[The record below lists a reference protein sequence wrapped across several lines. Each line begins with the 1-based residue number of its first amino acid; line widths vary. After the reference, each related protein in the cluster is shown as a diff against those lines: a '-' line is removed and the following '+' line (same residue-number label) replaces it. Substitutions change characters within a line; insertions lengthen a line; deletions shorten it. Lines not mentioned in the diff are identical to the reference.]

1 MPTTLIISSAGFA
14 VCFLLLFYFVAKYRQ
29 ALPSSSFE
37 EFDILDEVSSAASAA
52 AKDAKRIFSTS
63 ATTPEVRDIIA
74 LQEKVKEL
82 HYKLEEIKL
91 LQEKQINDTK
101 NTIAGLEQRLTS
113 FENEYI
119 NNLQPTL
126 QGLIKELELI
136 DKE

>member
-14 VCFLLLFYFVAKYRQ
+14 ICFLLLFYFIAKYRQ
-29 ALPSSSFE
+29 ALSDSSLE

-63 ATTPEVRDIIA
+63 ASPEVRDIVS
-74 LQEKVKEL
+74 LQEKMKEL

-91 LQEKQINDTK
+91 LQEKQLNDTK
-101 NTIAGLEQRLTS
+101 NTIANLEQRLTS

-136 DKE
+136 HKE

>member
-1 MPTTLIISSAGFA
+1 MPTTLILSSIGFA
-14 VCFLLLFYFVAKYRQ
+14 ICLFLLFYFIAKYRQ
-29 ALPSSSFE
+29 ALPSASFD
-37 EFDILDEVSSAASAA
+37 EFDIIDEVSGAASTA

-63 ATTPEVRDIIA
+63 GVTPEVRDILS
-74 LQEKVKEL
+74 LQEKIKDM
-82 HYKLEEIKL
+82 HYQIEEMRL
-91 LQEKQINDTK
+91 LQEKQIADTQ
-101 NTIAGLEQRLTS
+101 NAIANLEKRVSS

>member
-14 VCFLLLFYFVAKYRQ
+14 ICFLLLFYFVAKYRQ
-29 ALPSSSFE
+29 ALSDSSLE

-63 ATTPEVRDIIA
+63 AAPEVRDIVS
-74 LQEKVKEL
+74 LQEKMKEL

-91 LQEKQINDTK
+91 LQEKQLNDTK
-101 NTIAGLEQRLTS
+101 NTIASLEQRLTS

-136 DKE
+136 HKE

>member
-14 VCFLLLFYFVAKYRQ
+14 ICFLLLFYFIAKYRQ
-29 ALPSSSFE
+29 AIPNSSFE
-37 EFDILDEVSSAASAA
+37 EFDILDEVSSAASTA
-52 AKDAKRIFSTS
+52 AKDAKRIFSS
-63 ATTPEVRDIIA
+63 AAAPEVRDIVS
-74 LQEKVKEL
+74 LQEKMKEL

-91 LQEKQINDTK
+91 LQEKQLNDTK

-136 DKE
+136 HKE

>member
-29 ALPSSSFE
+29 SLSNSSFE
-37 EFDILDEVSSAASAA
+37 EFDIIDEVSSAASTA
-52 AKDAKRIFSTS
+52 AKDAKRIFSS
-63 ATTPEVRDIIA
+63 AATPDVRDIVY
-74 LQEKVKEL
+74 LQEKIKEL

-91 LQEKQINDTK
+91 LQEKQLNDTK
-101 NTIAGLEQRLTS
+101 NTISALEQRLTS

-136 DKE
+136 HKE

>member
-29 ALPSSSFE
+29 ALSDSSLE
-37 EFDILDEVSSAASAA
+37 EFDILDEVSSAASTA
-52 AKDAKRIFSTS
+52 AKDAKRIFSS
-63 ATTPEVRDIIA
+63 AATPDVRDIVY
-74 LQEKVKEL
+74 LQEKIKEL

-91 LQEKQINDTK
+91 LQEKQLNDTK
-101 NTIAGLEQRLTS
+101 NTISALEQRLTS

-136 DKE
+136 HKE

>member
-1 MPTTLIISSAGFA
+1 MPTILIISSAGFA
-14 VCFLLLFYFVAKYRQ
+14 ICFLLLFYFIAKYRQ
-29 ALPSSSFE
+29 ALSKSSFE
-37 EFDILDEVSSAASAA
+37 DFDILDEVSSAASTA
-52 AKDAKRIFSTS
+52 AKDAKRIFSS
-63 ATTPEVRDIIA
+63 AATPEVRDIVS
-74 LQEKVKEL
+74 LQEKMKEL

-91 LQEKQINDTK
+91 LQEKQLNDTK

-136 DKE
+136 QKE

>member
-29 ALPSSSFE
+29 ALPKSSFE
-37 EFDILDEVSSAASAA
+37 DFDILDEVSSAATTA

-63 ATTPEVRDIIA
+63 ATPEVRDIIS
-74 LQEKVKEL
+74 LQEKMKEL

-91 LQEKQINDTK
+91 LQEKQLNDTK
-101 NTIAGLEQRLTS
+101 NTIANLEQRLTS

-136 DKE
+136 HKE

>member
-29 ALPSSSFE
+29 ALPGSSLE

-63 ATTPEVRDIIA
+63 ATPEVRDIIS
-74 LQEKVKEL
+74 LQEKMKEL

-91 LQEKQINDTK
+91 LQEKQLNDTK
-101 NTIAGLEQRLTS
+101 NTIASLEQRLTS

-136 DKE
+136 HKE

>member
-1 MPTTLIISSAGFA
+1 MPTTLILSSVGF
-14 VCFLLLFYFVAKYRQ
+14 VICLLLLVYFIAKYRQ
-29 ALPSSSFE
+29 ALPSASFD
-37 EFDILDEVSSAASAA
+37 EFDIIDEVSSAASTA

-63 ATTPEVRDIIA
+63 AATPEVRDILS
-74 LQEKVKEL
+74 LQEKIKDM
-82 HYKLEEIKL
+82 YYQIEEIRL

-101 NTIAGLEQRLTS
+101 TAIANLEKRVSS

>member
-29 ALPSSSFE
+29 ALPKSSFE
-37 EFDILDEVSSAASAA
+37 DFDILDEVSSAATTA

-63 ATTPEVRDIIA
+63 ATPEVRDIFS
-74 LQEKVKEL
+74 LQEKMKEL

-91 LQEKQINDTK
+91 LQEKQLNDTK
-101 NTIAGLEQRLTS
+101 NTIANLEQRLTS

-126 QGLIKELELI
+126 QGLIKELEI
-136 DKE
+136 IHKE

>member
-29 ALPSSSFE
+29 ALSGSSFE
-37 EFDILDEVSSAASAA
+37 DFDIIDEVSSAASAA
-52 AKDAKRIFSTS
+52 ASDAKRIFSTS
-63 ATTPEVRDIIA
+63 ATPEVRDLLS
-74 LQEKVKEL
+74 LQEKVKDL

-91 LQEKQINDTK
+91 LQEKQLTDTK
-101 NTIAGLEQRLTS
+101 NTIASLEQRLTS

-126 QGLIKELELI
+126 QGLIKELELLH
-136 DKE
+136 KE

>member
-1 MPTTLIISSAGFA
+1 MPTILIISSAGFA
-14 VCFLLLFYFVAKYRQ
+14 VCFLLLFYLVAKYRQ

-74 LQEKVKEL
+74 LQEKIKEL

-91 LQEKQINDTK
+91 LQEKQLNDTK
-101 NTIAGLEQRLTS
+101 NTIAALEQRLTS

>member
-14 VCFLLLFYFVAKYRQ
+14 VCFLLLFYFIAKYRK

-37 EFDILDEVSSAASAA
+37 EFDIIDEVSSAASAA
-52 AKDAKRIFSTS
+52 AKDAKRMFSAS
-63 ATTPEVRDIIA
+63 ATMETRDLLS
-74 LQEKVKEL
+74 LQEKVKDL
-82 HYKLEEIKL
+82 TYKLEEIKL
-91 LQEKQINDTK
+91 LQEKHLTDTK
-101 NTIAGLEQRLTS
+101 NTIANLEQRLTS

-136 DKE
+136 EKE